1 MTTKQT
7 LGQFYTTNY
16 EYILQNFSIPE
27 DITRIIEPFAGNGDL
42 VGFIRKHNAAASIT
56 CYDIDPKR
64 DYIIQRDTI
73 QNPPDYTGCFVITNP
88 PYLARNKS
96 QNKELFDKY
105 DVGDLYKC
113 FIKELLTN
121 QCVGGILIIP
131 LNFWSSIR
139 KNDVGLRRDFLR
151 VYNLVRMNIFEEQVF
166 DDTTT
171 TVCAFQFCREPTEQ
185 GGCRPPYDPPATVP
199 LLGRFASICAEGAR
213 PLPHESRG
221 VAGGTAV
228 PLQQSPC
235 CVIYPSKIAIDTA
248 MTETNNYT
256 IGGEI
261 YQLQT
266 NPNYKITRLT
276 STTQPSTHIV
286 AKCIDDN
293 LNSQI
298 RLFWVDNGHDY
309 IDDTS
314 NLTARTYATLV
325 VVPPISDDQQKKIID
340 DFNVFLREYRT
351 RYNSLFL
358 TNYRESKDIAR
369 KRISFDLVYKIVG
382 HLLIPKN

>member
-1 MTTKQT
+1 MTTKQN

-16 EYILQNFSIPE
+16 EYILQNLSIPE

-42 VGFIRKHNAAASIT
+42 VSFIQKHKTDASVA

-96 QNKELFDKY
+96 QNKTLFDKY

-151 VYNLVRMNIFEEQVF
+151 VYSIVHMNIFEEQVF

-171 TVCAFQFCREPTEQ
+171 TVCAFQFRRGQPTEQ

-199 LLGRFASICAEGAR
+199 LLGRFASICAEGAK
-213 PLPHESRG
+213 PSLSG
-221 VAGGTAV
+221 AGGS
-228 PLQQSPC
+228 QGGRQSPC
-235 CVIYPSKIAIDTA
+235 CIIYPSKIAIDTA

-266 NPNYKITRLT
+266 NPKYTITRLT

-293 LNSQI
+293 QSNQI

-309 IDDTS
+309 IDDTP

-325 VVPPISDDQQKKIID
+325 IAPPISDDQQKKIID
-340 DFNVFLREYRT
+340 DFNVFLREYRK
-351 RYNSLFL
+351 RYHSLFL

-369 KRISFDLVYKIVG
+369 KRISFDLVYKIIG
-382 HLLIPKN
+382 HLLIGFPKN

>member
-16 EYILQNFSIPE
+16 DYILQNLSIPD
-27 DITRIIEPFAGNGDL
+27 DITSIIEPFAGNGDL
-42 VGFIRKHNAAASIT
+42 VGFITTDASVA

-73 QNPPDYTGCFVITNP
+73 QNPPNYAGCFVITNP

-96 QNKELFDKY
+96 QNKLLFDKY

-139 KNDVGLRRDFLR
+139 KKDVELRRDFLR

-171 TVCAFQFCREPTEQ
+171 TVCAFQFRRGQPTVSP
-185 GGCRPPYDPPATVP
+185 RTPLPFPATC
-199 LLGRFASICAEGAR
+199 I
-213 PLPHESRG
+213 
-221 VAGGTAV
+221 
-228 PLQQSPC
+228 
-235 CVIYPSKIAIDTA
+235 IYPSGIAIDTE

-266 NPNYKITRLT
+266 NTIYTITRLT
-276 STTQPSTHIV
+276 CTTQPSTHIV

-293 LNSQI
+293 QNSQI
-298 RLFWVDNGHDY
+298 RLFWVENGHDY
-309 IDDTS
+309 IDDTP
-314 NLTARTYATLV
+314 NLSARTYATLV
-325 VVPPISDDQQKKIID
+325 IVPPISDDKQKQIID

-382 HLLIPKN
+382 HLLLPKN